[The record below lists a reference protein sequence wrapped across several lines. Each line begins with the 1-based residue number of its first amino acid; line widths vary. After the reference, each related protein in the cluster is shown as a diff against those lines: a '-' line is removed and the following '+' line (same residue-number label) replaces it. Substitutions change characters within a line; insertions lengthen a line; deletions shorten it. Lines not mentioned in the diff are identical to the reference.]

1 MPYFMASTLAQE
13 RGKRLARQLLTTV
26 CRSPRAAANLP
37 TPPSASIAIC
47 KMSMT
52 AFEHVSDNLSTTKV
66 IKFSPLI
73 TDVKTLANRIKESR
87 ERLKLTQAELAKA
100 SGVSQGT
107 IGNLESGIRKS
118 AREILSIAAALGV
131 SPQWLVTGKTT
142 LDPQLHTHHTVRE
155 PDPGYVNNPLVTEAL
170 TIFRKLP
177 VQSQQAAIVYLK
189 FLAVQVKT
197 IPPSIDAKRAA
208 ISQAQPKTA

>member
-1 MPYFMASTLAQE
+1 LAQE

-26 CRSPRAAANLP
+26 CLSPKAAANLP

-52 AFEHVSDNLSTTKV
+52 VFKHVSDNLSTTKV
-66 IKFSPLI
+66 IKFSTLI

-87 ERLKLTQAELAKA
+87 ERLKLTQAGLAKA

-131 SPQWLVTGKTT
+131 SPQWLATGKTT
-142 LDPQLHTHHTVRE
+142 YGPQILTHHAVQE
-155 PDPGYVNNPLVTEAL
+155 PDPGYVTNPLAIEAL
-170 TIFRKLP
+170 AIFCKLP
-177 VQSQQAAIVYLK
+177 NQSQQAAIVYLK
-189 FLAVQVKT
+189 FLAAQAKN